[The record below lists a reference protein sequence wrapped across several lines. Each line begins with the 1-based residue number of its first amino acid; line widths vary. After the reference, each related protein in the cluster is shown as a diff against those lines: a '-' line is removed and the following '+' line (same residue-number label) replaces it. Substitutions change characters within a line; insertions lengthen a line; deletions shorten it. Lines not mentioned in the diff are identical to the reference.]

1 MRARRPA
8 PRRAHPPPLAPP
20 YPYPQPSPPSH
31 TTLAPLPPLGDDA
44 DAELSAERDGLV
56 RSLTEHDDSIYS
68 LVWSAADAWLFASLS
83 LDGRLCAHYVPA
95 AEKYRI
101 LL

>member
-8 PRRAHPPPLAPP
+8 PRRAHPPLLAPP
-20 YPYPQPSPPSH
+20 YLTRSAHRPPTPPSR
-31 TTLAPLPPLGDDA
+31 PPPAGDDA